1 MKKVIILIAIFT
13 LPILTFGQNVAS
25 DTPTKNDTITVET
38 TIQPKAETQVV
49 LSSSAKA
56 ELNDLSYKKSN
67 DLISIKAY
75 RKSLQIKVKE
85 IKNC

>member
-13 LPILTFGQNVAS
+13 LPILTFGQNVSS
-25 DTPTKNDTITVET
+25 DTSTKNDTITVET
-38 TIQPKAETQVV
+38 TIQQKAEAQVV
-49 LSSSAKA
+49 LSTSAKA